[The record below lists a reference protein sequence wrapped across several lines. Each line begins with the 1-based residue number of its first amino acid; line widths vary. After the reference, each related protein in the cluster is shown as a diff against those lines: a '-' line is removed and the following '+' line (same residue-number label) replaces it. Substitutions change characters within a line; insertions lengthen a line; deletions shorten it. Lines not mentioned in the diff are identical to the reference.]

1 MRWKCYLI
9 TLCSFL
15 YFVMK
20 VCLISPVLLSFL
32 VHMASEVQIRQGSF
46 KFTPRFPV
54 ERQKEVLLSFIRPS
68 SISLFRDVSAGVW
81 CQAETQHLK
90 KPPFFLQDLAKLDC
104 SWRIAF
110 LFLNLYVCMYQVLYL
125 TIPIQKFLVQSFPQL
140 CPNTFFEIEREISL
154 STLDFSHEIETLVNA
169 CPSPPTS

>member
-1 MRWKCYLI
+1 
-9 TLCSFL
+9 
-15 YFVMK
+15 MK
-20 VCLISPVLLSFL
+20 VCLVLSVVMSLL
-32 VHMASEVQIRQGSF
+32 VHMASVVQGQQGSF
-46 KFTPRFPV
+46 FLEPRCV
-54 ERQKEVLLSFIRPS
+54 SGRHQEVGSSFISPS
-68 SISLFRDVSAGVW
+68 SIRLFRDVSKMSKKKVVM
-81 CQAETQHLK
+81 QHLK

-110 LFLNLYVCMYQVLYL
+110 LFLNLYVCMYQVLYS
-125 TIPIQKFLVQSFPQL
+125 TIPIQTFLVQSFPQL

>member
-1 MRWKCYLI
+1 MIRLKCYLI

-54 ERQKEVLLSFIRPS
+54 ERQKEVLLSFIKPS
-68 SISLFRDVSAGVW
+68 SISSFRDISRGFC

-90 KPPFFLQDLAKLDC
+90 KPPSLLQSLANLDC
-104 SWRIAF
+104 SWKIE
-110 LFLNLYVCMYQVLYL
+110 FLNYRSYELTKRKHFSKHFVL
-125 TIPIQKFLVQSFPQL
+125 LVSFSVSFARGRV
-140 CPNTFFEIEREISL
+140 TYG
-154 STLDFSHEIETLVNA
+154 
-169 CPSPPTS
+169 